1 MPNRTPRK
9 KDSEAEPQSNTQVR
23 VAIITG
29 IVAIFTTVVTAIA
42 GPVILK
48 LVDRIPAPTTITS
61 QAAATQQGPVVVTG
75 PSPVAQTAA
84 TAKYKP
90 MSEAT
95 AVITAIDGT
104 QTSVPADTLR
114 WCINEGRSI
123 IVDTGSV
130 ALDTVRHITLTQAG
144 DRVHYTITL
153 LDNSVVQVQGG
164 ACSFIGQ
171 APYGRV
177 DILTA
182 QIQSIDIQR

>member
-1 MPNRTPRK
+1 MPNRTQRQ
-9 KDSEAEPQSNTQVR
+9 KDQGAEKQGNTQVK

-29 IVAIFTTVVTAIA
+29 IVAIFTTIVTAIA
-42 GPVILK
+42 GPVILR
-48 LVDRIPAPTTITS
+48 LVDRTPAPTAITS
-61 QAAATQQGPVVVTG
+61 QAAATQPGPVVVTG
-75 PSPVAQTAA
+75 GSPVPQTAA

-90 MSEAT
+90 MSEAI

-104 QTSVPADTLR
+104 QTGMPADTLR
-114 WCINEGRSI
+114 WCINEGTSI

-153 LDNSVVQVQGG
+153 LDDSVVQVEGG

-177 DILTA
+177 DIPTA